1 MGAVSFSL
9 LTTDA
14 AALARPLQSAA
25 RQVQRPTMGM
35 VFHAG
40 SQDRVGLAREVRQR
54 WGGVPTLVAHGL
66 GVMTEQGE
74 HEGQGAVAGLL
85 ASGQTATPVW
95 SDPDEEDA
103 EDSLGEK
110 IEQAGGEGTLLLFL
124 EQLPW
129 ASRVPKNLARL
140 FPRLS
145 VVGGSGTEG
154 PQGVVDREGE
164 FHQGAAVGLLIRR
177 NGPRVAL
184 APGCRVL
191 GGWRTVTEARD
202 GTVLRVDDEPALEA
216 LSKVAR
222 SVEGRPQVLVLLP
235 DPATSEEQPQEGG
248 LRGAR
253 VRPIRGVDPGRKAVV
268 LGEAVA
274 PGSRLAFAVLDGG
287 AARQNLEAALREQA
301 RATAGAAAS
310 FGLYVNCAGRGTG
323 LYGVP
328 NIDSKLIKGRFP
340 GVPVV
345 GVMSSFEIAPSPG
358 PATIHFYTGVFA
370 LFTAPS

>member
-1 MGAVSFSL
+1 
-9 LTTDA
+9 
-14 AALARPLQSAA
+14 
-25 RQVQRPTMGM
+25 
-35 VFHAG
+35 
-40 SQDRVGLAREVRQR
+40 
-54 WGGVPTLVAHGL
+54 
-66 GVMTEQGE
+66 
-74 HEGQGAVAGLL
+74 
-85 ASGQTATPVW
+85 
-95 SDPDEEDA
+95 
-103 EDSLGEK
+103 
-110 IEQAGGEGTLLLFL
+110 
-124 EQLPW
+124 
-129 ASRVPKNLARL
+129 
-140 FPRLS
+140 
-145 VVGGSGTEG
+145 
-154 PQGVVDREGE
+154 
-164 FHQGAAVGLLIRR
+164 
-177 NGPRVAL
+177 
-184 APGCRVL
+184 
-191 GGWRTVTEARD
+191 VTEARE

-235 DPATSEEQPQEGG
+235 DPATSGEQPQEG

-287 AARQNLEAALREQA
+287 ASRQNLEAALREQA

-358 PATIHFYTGVFA
+358 PATVHFYTGVFA